1 MSTPLSPAISLR
13 EFNARLGAA
22 VNDRPGLSSVW
33 VTAETA
39 DLRVSGG
46 HCYMELIEK
55 DPAGF
60 VTLARLRAVIWS
72 SRFAVINRR
81 FADVT
86 GMTLRS
92 DIKVMVCVTASYH
105 PVYGLS
111 AVISDIDPAYTAGDL
126 LRRRQMLVERLTAEG
141 IIDMNRT
148 LEWPDVV
155 LRVAVISSKSA
166 AGYGDFINQLYN
178 NSLRLRFTTRLFP
191 ATLQGDSAPSSI
203 IAALHAV
210 AAEADDFD
218 CVVIIRGGGATS
230 DLASFDDY
238 DLAAHVAQFP
248 LPVIVGIGHERDV
261 TILDYVANMRV
272 KTPTAAAEWLVDRG
286 RAALMRARSLASDI
300 FNVVSSRISSAMS
313 RVDRLGGLLPSV
325 VEARIDAERRR
336 VDGHCADEL
345 RRCVADIVSRR
356 STTLDSAAALIE
368 ALSPEATLRRGY
380 SITRIGG
387 HAVTSFSQLNKGDIV
402 TTVFADGSAVS
413 QIIDTNDEKD

>member
-1 MSTPLSPAISLR
+1 MNGPQSPAISLS
-13 EFNARLGAA
+13 EFNSRLAAA
-22 VNDRPGLSSVW
+22 VNNRPALTSVW
-33 VTAETA
+33 ITAETA

-60 VTLARLRAVIWS
+60 TTRARLRAVVWS
-72 SRFAVINRR
+72 SRFAVLNRL
-81 FADVT
+81 FADMT

-92 DIKVMVCVTASYH
+92 DIKVMVCVTATYH

-126 LRRRQMLVERLTAEG
+126 LRRRQLLIERLTAEG

-148 LEWPDVV
+148 LEWPAAP
-155 LRVAVISSKSA
+155 LRVAVISSKTA
-166 AGYGDFINQLYN
+166 AGYGDFINQLYG
-178 NSLRLRFTTRLFP
+178 NSLRLRFTTRLFA

-203 IAALHAV
+203 IGALHAV
-210 AAEADDFD
+210 AAEADSFD

-286 RAALMRARSLASDI
+286 RATLMRARTLASDI
-300 FNVVSSRISSAMS
+300 FNVVSGRISSAMS

-336 VDGHCADEL
+336 IDDRCADNL
-345 RRCVADIVSRR
+345 RRSVADIVGRR
-356 STTLDSAAALIE
+356 AAALDSAAALIE

-380 SITRIGG
+380 SITRVDG

-413 QIIDTNDEKD
+413 QIIDIKNEKD